1 MKNIYIIGA
10 GGHAKVVADIILKRK
25 ELLNDNINLV
35 GFLDENSKESI
46 FEFPIVGKIEM
57 INELKKNK
65 NNYFIIA
72 IGNNQIR
79 EKLSNIYDCQ
89 YITLIHPSAIIGSN
103 VTIEEGTVV
112 MPGVVINS
120 YTKIGKHC
128 IINSSSTIEHD
139 NEIRDYVHISPN
151 VSFGGNVK
159 VGKNTWIGIG
169 SIVIQRIKIGE
180 YSIVGAGSV
189 VVKNISDK
197 IKAYGNPCREIDKL

>member
-25 ELLNDNINLV
+25 KLLNDNINLV
-35 GFLDENSKESI
+35 GFLDDNSKESI

-57 INELKKNK
+57 INELKKDK

-89 YITLIHPSAIIGSN
+89 YITLIHPSTIIGSN
-103 VTIEEGTVV
+103 VKIEEGTVI

-139 NEIRDYVHISPN
+139 NEISDYVHISPN
-151 VSFGGNVK
+151 VSFSGNVK
-159 VGKNTWIGIG
+159 VGKNTWVGIG
-169 SIVIQRIKIGE
+169 STVIHGIKIGE
-180 YSIVGAGSV
+180 HSIVGAGSV
-189 VVKNISDK
+189 VVKNISDEV
-197 IKAYGNPCREIDKL
+197 KAYGNPCREMDKL

>member
-25 ELLNDNINLV
+25 EMLNDNINLV
-35 GFLDENSKESI
+35 GFLDDNSKESVLK
-46 FEFPIVGKIEM
+46 FPIVGKIEM

-89 YITLIHPSAIIGSN
+89 YITLIHPSAIIGNN
-103 VTIEEGTVV
+103 VTIGEGTVV

-139 NEIRDYVHISPN
+139 NETRDYVHISPN
-151 VSFGGNVK
+151 VVLGGNVK
-159 VGKNTWIGIG
+159 VGKNTWLGIG
-169 SIVIQRIKIGE
+169 STVIQGIKIGE